1 MHYPSVIKQSNRRG
15 RKVMIPGLE
24 KRKAPRHNR
33 TRVVRSCPAVQHSCT
48 LSFSSL
54 AWKLN
59 SPSISLSIW
68 ARVERNSLF
77 ISCWN
82 IYSQKESDSKQGKHF
97 HIFQN
102 TVRWKSLENTF
113 WCGQEGLFGLGFGGL
128 NEIRYAKSLPGTE
141 KGLHKHKL
149 HYCHYYYIPHSEPT
163 CKRDNAIAPLGIN
176 ATQQLAYV
184 AESCRQP
191 GNSKLQDRHDTTKL
205 DPNTTSISSI
215 FGSWPVLW
223 GARGKNV

>member
-102 TVRWKSLENTF
+102 TVRWKSLESTF

-128 NEIRYAKSLPGTE
+128 NEIRSLLWYLAQRKDSINTSFIIVTIIIFLTPNLLVE
-141 KGLHKHKL
+141 E
-149 HYCHYYYIPHSEPT
+149 IMPS
-163 CKRDNAIAPLGIN
+163 PL
-176 ATQQLAYV
+176 
-184 AESCRQP
+184 
-191 GNSKLQDRHDTTKL
+191 
-205 DPNTTSISSI
+205 
-215 FGSWPVLW
+215 
-223 GARGKNV
+223 